1 MEAGPD
7 KVVSLRREGS
17 PASED
22 HSDFA
27 TDQSLEVFEHQ
38 PVEDR
43 SGFAVG
49 ESFQFV
55 LVSPL
60 GKKGHINQKPFKK
73 YYTAQ
78 KEIDSR

>member
-49 ESFQFV
+49 ECFQLV

-60 GKKGHINQKPFKK
+60 EKKKGHILN
-73 YYTAQ
+73 
-78 KEIDSR
+78 